1 MKDSSRLTVGFMI
14 HRLDNDYAK
23 SLLNGAA
30 AAADEADV
38 NLVIFP
44 GRSINS
50 QLDDTRYTAYE
61 YQNNVVYSYI
71 SKDSLDALVISAGTV
86 GSFISEAE
94 FDEYISRY
102 GDLPVLTTE
111 TKVGD
116 RPCIRLCSSGIKE
129 VIAHL
134 IKEHGRRKI
143 AFVSG
148 PAGNADANER
158 LGYYKEALAENG
170 IEFDP
175 HLVAYGKFSE
185 YCVDLVGELLDNNPD
200 IDAICFANDMMCKGG
215 YKAIEARGLTVGKDI
230 SITGYDD
237 SEVATGIKP
246 MLTTV
251 RADASAL
258 GYSAVLKAV
267 DIARGKNTEDESLDS
282 SPVYRQSCGCTET
295 FSANGADND
304 TGIENAADRII
315 DEHLVQNCIADSKHF
330 HDEVKEFVLTML
342 RAASVDD
349 TDGCIKKCGELMHT
363 ITERYLFSAIA
374 PEALVKTVNA
384 AQKSAVSLCASAE
397 NTAAV
402 YAISSA
408 AQALITERTINMHYL
423 AINDMYATHF
433 LICNIT
439 KDMTMYGDNEEK
451 CYFSIVNN
459 LYRIHMKSSFIYT
472 YSDAVM
478 HTPKMQWKLPDR
490 IYLKS
495 CHDGEQLTA
504 VTGDS
509 QKMPPADFFCN
520 RFTPNR
526 RRTAVVLPLY
536 MSEEQFGIMVSEM
549 DNEYFPFVYSI
560 TPQICT
566 AIKLTRLVRQLE
578 NLLNA
583 EYNRNNAL
591 NRISMC
597 DELTGVYNRRGFYEF
612 TNLVLQAPENNGK
625 HAVLVF
631 GDLDNLKKINDTF
644 GHDDGDYAIAAAA
657 GYLKSGFRQTDIVA
671 RIGGDEF
678 AAFAVCDNES
688 VAAKLPSRI
697 KKIAAARNAA
707 SDKPF
712 NVNMSVGIYPLIC
725 SPDKNIQDFMDKADA
740 ALYNDK
746 KNKDHNILKETNTK
760 H

>member
-1 MKDSSRLTVGFMI
+1 MKDSSRLTIGFMI

-23 SLLNGAA
+23 SLLNGASA
-30 AAADEADV
+30 AAEEADV

-71 SKDSLDALVISAGTV
+71 SKDALDALVISAGTV
-86 GSFISEAE
+86 GSFISKAE

-111 TKVGD
+111 NKVGD
-116 RPCIRLCSSGIKE
+116 RPCIRLCSSGIKK
-129 VIAHL
+129 VISHL
-134 IKEHGRRKI
+134 IKEHGKKKI

-175 HLVAYGKFSE
+175 RLIAYGKFSE

-200 IDAICFANDMMCKGG
+200 IDAVCFANDMMCKGG

-230 SITGYDD
+230 AVTGYDD
-237 SEVATGIKP
+237 SEVATGIQP

-267 DIARGKNTEDESLDS
+267 DIARGKNTDDESLDS
-282 SPVYRQSCGCTET
+282 SPVYRQSCGCAET
-295 FSANGADND
+295 FFANGAEKN
-304 TGIENAADRII
+304 TEIESAADRIL
-315 DEHLVQNCIADSKHF
+315 DEHLVAVCSVCSKNV
-330 HDEVKEFVLTML
+330 HDEVRTFVLTML
-342 RAASVDD
+342 RTASADD
-349 TDGCIKKCGELMHT
+349 TDGCIKKCGELMHA

-374 PEALVKTVNA
+374 PEALVQTVNA
-384 AQKSAVSLCASAE
+384 SLKSAISLCTSAE

-408 AQALITERTINMHYL
+408 AQALITERTINMHYI
-423 AINDMYATHF
+423 AVNDMNATHF

-478 HTPKMQWKLPDR
+478 HTSKMQWRLPDR

-504 VTGDS
+504 VTVDS
-509 QKMPPADFFCN
+509 QKMAPADFFCN
-520 RFTPNR
+520 KFTPKR

-536 MSEEQFGIMVSEM
+536 MNEEQFG
-549 DNEYFPFVYSI
+549 
-560 TPQICT
+560 
-566 AIKLTRLVRQLE
+566 
-578 NLLNA
+578 
-583 EYNRNNAL
+583 
-591 NRISMC
+591 
-597 DELTGVYNRRGFYEF
+597 
-612 TNLVLQAPENNGK
+612 
-625 HAVLVF
+625 
-631 GDLDNLKKINDTF
+631 
-644 GHDDGDYAIAAAA
+644 
-657 GYLKSGFRQTDIVA
+657 
-671 RIGGDEF
+671 
-678 AAFAVCDNES
+678 
-688 VAAKLPSRI
+688 
-697 KKIAAARNAA
+697 
-707 SDKPF
+707 
-712 NVNMSVGIYPLIC
+712 
-725 SPDKNIQDFMDKADA
+725 
-740 ALYNDK
+740 
-746 KNKDHNILKETNTK
+746 
-760 H
+760 